1 MLLMLS
7 LDIQYNFINFFY
19 HQTSSGLE
27 IFDLCIYL
35 YLQKEYV
42 KLMDVEEIRKIL
54 DTKKPEDIR
63 KLVNK
68 QDVQTE
74 NKLSMRGLLW
84 WAQILLMP
92 IFLTFTFLSFNMM
105 IDDTASSQMLFVVF
119 LISFVS
125 IVITSLKI
133 IQNKNRQLQKPF
145 L

>member
-1 MLLMLS
+1 
-7 LDIQYNFINFFY
+7 
-19 HQTSSGLE
+19 
-27 IFDLCIYL
+27 
-35 YLQKEYV
+35 
-42 KLMDVEEIRKIL
+42 MDVEEMRKIL